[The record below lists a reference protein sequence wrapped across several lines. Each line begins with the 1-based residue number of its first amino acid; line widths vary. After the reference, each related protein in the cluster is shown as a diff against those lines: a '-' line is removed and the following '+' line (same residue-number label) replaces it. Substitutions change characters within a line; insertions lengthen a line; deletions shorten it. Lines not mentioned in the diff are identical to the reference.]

1 MSHAEV
7 FGFECPTCGETLGA
21 KLPEKNMVIACSACG
36 LEFAVK
42 RPVKVR
48 EQHQRRHPQRHPS
61 SSLPSASASPSATS
75 DAPKKAKGA
84 LTETVLEQAQQGR
97 VHSIDS
103 RHATLDPAVAR
114 RVVPELLSAGCSL
127 RTLDMSFVQLDG
139 TWAATFGKAA
149 VSSTAL
155 HTLRLIRCGLQGPL
169 PELRLPAL
177 QVLDMNDNQLT
188 GGLEPLQ
195 SCAALQELF
204 LNANQLAGGLEP
216 LSGCTGLTKLLLYA
230 NHFLTGGLE
239 PLQGCTALQTLD
251 VGNNKLTGGLE
262 PLRACTALQT
272 LDAGDNK
279 LTGGFEALRSC
290 KALEVLRL
298 NGNLLTGGLEPLRG
312 CTALRVLFLQ
322 DNQLDATDED
332 KAHLEQQCRIFLA

>member
-1 MSHAEV
+1 MRTRAHPHGACSDVRAAL
-7 FGFECPTCGETLGA
+7 TTLA
-21 KLPEKNMVIACSACG
+21 SLPDDTLLQVIAACTG
-36 LEFAVK
+36 ELYDVPLFDAVK
-42 RPVKVR
+42 GLACISKGMRQQLHRLQPLVGVRSLAVMQRPAHGPWRVMLLYYG
-48 EQHQRRHPQRHPS
+48 E
-61 SSLPSASASPSATS
+61 
-75 DAPKKAKGA
+75 
-84 LTETVLEQAQQGR
+84 LTEAVMEQARQGR
-97 VHSIDS
+97 VHSIDANPA
-103 RHATLDPAVAR
+103 RKWVPFAPAEATL
-114 RVVPELLSAGCSL
+114 VVPELLGAGCSL
-127 RTLDMSFVQLDG
+127 IELDLSFLGLYG
-139 TWAATFGKAA
+139 TWAATFGEAA
-149 VSSTAL
+149 VCSAVLRRL
-155 HTLRLIRCGLQGPL
+155 HLRYCGLQGPL

-177 QVLDMNDNQLT
+177 QELHLNGNQVT
-188 GGLEPLQ
+188 
-195 SCAALQELF
+195 
-204 LNANQLAGGLEP
+204 GGLEP